1 MAPDDL
7 RRLKDETFLTGI
19 EVHEQIASTNDRA
32 LELCR
37 NYDQQTP
44 WLVITQRQTAGRGR
58 GSNRW
63 WSDGDSLL
71 CSVIIDP
78 VKLNLPEAT
87 WPRVSL
93 CAGAAMCEV
102 LARNVAGW
110 PHVTV
115 GLKWPNDVWLSGRK
129 VCGILVE
136 VPPQPRGRLVIGVGL
151 NVNNS
156 LASAPPQLQTMATSL
171 RNASGTEHDVSTLLI
186 DWLQQ
191 LEADLKTLAAEDAS
205 LAERCRNRCVLTGR
219 VVSLDTGGQ
228 IATGECLGI
237 ADDGALRL
245 RLTNGEQ
252 RFYGGTVRDIA

>member
-1 MAPDDL
+1 
-7 RRLKDETFLTGI
+7 
-19 EVHEQIASTNDRA
+19 
-32 LELCR
+32 
-37 NYDQQTP
+37 
-44 WLVITQRQTAGRGR
+44 
-58 GSNRW
+58 
-63 WSDGDSLL
+63 
-71 CSVIIDP
+71 
-78 VKLNLPEAT
+78 
-87 WPRVSL
+87 
-93 CAGAAMCEV
+93 MCEV

-136 VPPQPRGRLVIGVGL
+136 VPPRSRGRLVIGVGL

-156 LASAPPQLQTMATSL
+156 LATAPPELQAIATSL
-171 RNASGTEHDVSTLLI
+171 RDACGTEHDVSTLLI

-219 VVSLDTGGQ
+219 VVTLDTGGQ
-228 IATGECLGI
+228 LATGECLGI
-237 ADDGALRL
+237 AGDGALRL
-245 RLTNGEQ
+245 RLSTGEQ

>member
-1 MAPDDL
+1 MTFDDQH
-7 RRLKDETFLTGI
+7 RLLCETFLAGI
-19 EVHEQIASTNDRA
+19 EPHLEIASTNDRA
-32 LELCR
+32 LELCADS
-37 NYDQQTP
+37 DQQTP

-63 WSDGDSLL
+63 WSEGDSLL
-71 CSVIIDP
+71 CSVIIDT
-78 VKLNLPEAT
+78 VKLNLPKAT
-87 WPRVSL
+87 WPRISL
-93 CAGAAMCEV
+93 CAGAAMCDM

-156 LASAPPQLQTMATSL
+156 LATAPLELQTIATSL
-171 RNASGTEHDVSTLLI
+171 CDASGTEHDVSTLLI

-191 LEADLKTLAAEDAS
+191 FEADLKNLAAEDAS

-228 IATGECLGI
+228 LATGECLGI

-245 RLTNGEQ
+245 RLITGER
-252 RFYGGTVRDIA
+252 RFYGGTIRDIA